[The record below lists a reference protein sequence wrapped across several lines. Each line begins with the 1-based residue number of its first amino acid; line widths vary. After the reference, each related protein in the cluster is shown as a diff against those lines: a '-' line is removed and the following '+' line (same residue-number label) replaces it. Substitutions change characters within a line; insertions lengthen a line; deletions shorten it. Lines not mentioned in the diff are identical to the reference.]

1 MNQRVKRYLKN
12 CKPSIQLTKI
22 LRNML
27 LEFVVKSS
35 TILRVKS
42 IYKTKHFQNLFIVIR
57 SKLDAIKVPFK
68 TFFVAG
74 PQMVEKLHNTC
85 FNRPK

>member
-1 MNQRVKRYLKN
+1 
-12 CKPSIQLTKI
+12 
-22 LRNML
+22 ML

-35 TILRVKS
+35 AISRVKS
-42 IYKTKHFQNLFIVIR
+42 VYKTKDFRNLFIVIR

-74 PQMVEKLHNTC
+74 PQIVEKLHNTC
-85 FNRPK
+85 FNCPK